1 MQTSTSQESLA
12 DRAYAVVEE
21 MIVTLALPPG
31 QVFSEAEL
39 SQQIEI
45 GRTPL
50 REALQRLAADR
61 LVMTLPRKGV
71 MVTEINIAEHLAL
84 LETRR
89 VLDRLVATRA
99 ARRATP
105 EQQEALQEGAGAIE
119 QAAAGENLA
128 EFMRL
133 DRACDAILEA
143 ASRNPFA
150 TKAAEPLHA
159 HCRRFWYRYRH
170 DGDLTQSA
178 TLHAS
183 ILRAVAGGDESE
195 AAAASDALLDY
206 LEAFTRATLD
216 LF

>member
-1 MQTSTSQESLA
+1 MQTESLA
-12 DRAYAVVEE
+12 NKAYAMVEE

-31 QVFSEAEL
+31 HVFSEADL
-39 SQQIEI
+39 SRRIAI

-50 REALQRLAADR
+50 REALQRLAGDR
-61 LVMTLPRKGV
+61 LVVALPRKGV
-71 MVTEINIAEHLAL
+71 MVTEINITDHLAL

-105 EQQEALQEGAGAIE
+105 EQRQTLRACASAME
-119 QAAAGENLA
+119 QAVADDRID

-133 DRACDAILEA
+133 DRDGDALLEA

-150 TKAAEPLHA
+150 ARATASLHA
-159 HCRRFWYRYRH
+159 HCRRFWYRYKHESDMTRSAALH
-170 DGDLTQSA
+170 SRMMNAVADGDEEA
-178 TLHAS
+178 
-183 ILRAVAGGDESE
+183 
-195 AAAASDALLDY
+195 AAAASDELVDY
-206 LEAFTRATLD
+206 LEQFARTALD

>member
-1 MQTSTSQESLA
+1 MQAATSQESLA
-12 DRAYAVVEE
+12 DKAYAVVEE

-39 SQQIEI
+39 SQQINI

-61 LVMTLPRKGV
+61 LVTTLPRKGV
-71 MVTEINIAEHLAL
+71 MVTEIKIAEHLAL

-89 VLDRLVATRA
+89 VLDRLIATRA

-105 EQQEALQEGAGAIE
+105 DQREALQEGVQAIE
-119 QAAAGENLA
+119 QAAAEEDLA
-128 EFMRL
+128 AFMRL
-133 DRACDAILEA
+133 DRAYDAILEA

-150 TKAAEPLHA
+150 TTAAEPLHT
-159 HCRRFWYRYRH
+159 HCRRFWYRHRH
-170 DGDLTQSA
+170 DGDLAQSA
-178 TLHAS
+178 ALHAS
-183 ILRAVAGGDESE
+183 ILRAVAAGDEAQ
-195 AAAASDALLDY
+195 AAAASDALIDY
-206 LEAFTRATLD
+206 LETFTRATVD